1 MGNTNT
7 AMRPALDPA
16 ATQNYFNQI
25 RHSFDQLSDA
35 LQACDLA
42 GAQIAFAPLTFL
54 TQIAANDAGP
64 AKENSFCI
72 GLAAIGKALKAGD
85 IRSAQYA
92 CKNLRLTIHP
102 TGREALRHRSFG
114 N

>member
-1 MGNTNT
+1 MGNFTT
-7 AMRPALDPA
+7 AAKPPLDPA
-16 ATQNYFNQI
+16 AAQNYFGQI

-42 GAQIAFAPLTFL
+42 GAQIAFAPLSFL
-54 TQIAANDAGP
+54 TQIAADDAGAAQHNP
-64 AKENSFCI
+64 FYT
-72 GLAAIGKALKAGD
+72 GLGAIGKALKAGD
-85 IRSAQYA
+85 IRSAQSA
-92 CKNLRLTIHP
+92 CRNLRLTIHP